1 MKIMDLKKMTKG
13 RYKLNLS
20 DGRDLVLY
28 EEVIIHH
35 LLLNNKE
42 IDPKLE
48 EVIIKENN
56 NYQAYHLALQYIGI
70 RMRCREEI
78 RVYLKKK
85 EVDNNLIDE
94 TVIQLEKEG
103 YLNDEKF
110 AIAFVNDK
118 ISLTN
123 EGINKIER
131 DLDNFKI
138 DDAFIANALASVSDE
153 ILYDRINR
161 LITKQLKTNNKYSGN
176 MLKMKILNYLI
187 ILGYDSTMVME
198 SLDNVDLKNIS
209 NIKKEYDKL
218 VKKYAMKYSGYKL
231 EMTIKQKL
239 YQKGYDI
246 SEIENVMK

>member
-1 MKIMDLKKMTKG
+1 MTKG

-42 IDPKLE
+42 IDLKVE
-48 EVIIKENN
+48 EIIMKENEK
-56 NYQAYHLALQYIGI
+56 YRAYHLAIEYLSI
-70 RMRCREEI
+70 RMRCTNEI
-78 RVYLKKK
+78 RNYLKKK
-85 EVDNNLIDE
+85 EIDNNLIEE
-94 TVIQLEKEG
+94 TINKLEKEG

-110 AIAFVNDK
+110 AISYVNDK

-131 DLDNFKI
+131 ELDNFKI
-138 DDAFIANALASVSDE
+138 DDSLIANALANVRDD
-153 ILYDRINR
+153 ILYERINR
-161 LITKQLKTNNKYSGN
+161 LISRQVKINTKYSGN

-187 ILGYDSTMVME
+187 NLGYDSAMAME
-198 SLDNVDLKNIS
+198 CLDNVDLKNIS

-218 VKKYAMKYSGYKL
+218 LKKYITKYSDYKL

-239 YQKGYDI
+239 HQKGYDI

>member
-1 MKIMDLKKMTKG
+1 MTKG

-42 IDPKLE
+42 IDLKVE
-48 EVIIKENN
+48 EIIMKENEK
-56 NYQAYHLALQYIGI
+56 YRAYHLAIEYLSI
-70 RMRCREEI
+70 RMRCTNEI
-78 RVYLKKK
+78 RNYLKKK
-85 EVDNNLIDE
+85 EIDNNLIEE
-94 TVIQLEKEG
+94 TINKLEKEG

-110 AIAFVNDK
+110 AISYVNDK

-131 DLDNFKI
+131 ELDNFKI
-138 DDAFIANALASVSDE
+138 DDSLISNALANVRDD
-153 ILYDRINR
+153 ILYERINR
-161 LITKQLKTNNKYSGN
+161 LISRQVKINTKYSGN

-187 ILGYDSTMVME
+187 NLGYDSAMAME
-198 SLDNVDLKNIS
+198 CLDNVDLKNIS

-218 VKKYAMKYSGYKL
+218 LKKYITKYSDYKL

-239 YQKGYDI
+239 HQKGYDI